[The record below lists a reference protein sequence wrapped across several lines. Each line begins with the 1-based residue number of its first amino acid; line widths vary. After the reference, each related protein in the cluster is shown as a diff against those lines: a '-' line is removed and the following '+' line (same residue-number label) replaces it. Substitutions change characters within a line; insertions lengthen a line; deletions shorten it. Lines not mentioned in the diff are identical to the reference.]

1 MSRGPGF
8 VPLATAWL
16 ALMLAPAPAQAQA
29 DVLRGRI
36 VAADGGRADSLRAFV
51 RWRAPG
57 DTAVRVDS
65 VDVDSAGRF
74 AIPVPRDLADSL
86 EMVVDAADRGR
97 RAYHP
102 ALARIH
108 RRETQAE
115 QGFVLVPRTWTIA
128 AGRYAGQGVQISPHR
143 ARTPVCPRCSV
154 FWVRVRPQGQE
165 PVRYQGWPLS
175 RFPLRVGFDR
185 EHSVPAGAA
194 PDSAAFWRAI
204 EGIEDAFGTDLFRPV
219 RYTETLSRETD
230 ENGTD
235 DVVLVVIDPTLP
247 VAGLTMVLGRP
258 GMVEYAAV
266 SLRRRAELQT
276 EYGPELV
283 GHEMM
288 HSLGFGHTCQWRS
301 VTADL
306 QRCPQLRARA
316 PTPED
321 VAHVQVLY
329 RVRDLQRAGGYRW
342 GLDAATAGERVFILG
357 IPPEET

>member
-1 MSRGPGF
+1 MRS
-8 VPLATAWL
+8 VL
-16 ALMLAPAPAQAQA
+16 ALMLAAANADAQEA

-36 VAADGGRADSLRAFV
+36 VAADGGRTDSLRAFV

-65 VDVDSAGRF
+65 VEVDSAGRF

-128 AGRYAGQGVQISPHR
+128 AGRYAGQGVEISPHR

-154 FWVRVRPQGQE
+154 FWVRVRPRGQE

-185 EHSVPAGAA
+185 EHSIPAGAA

-204 EGIEDAFGTDLFRPV
+204 EGIEDAWAYNSIRIGK
-219 RYTETLSRETD
+219 
-230 ENGTD
+230 
-235 DVVLVVIDPTLP
+235 
-247 VAGLTMVLGRP
+247 
-258 GMVEYAAV
+258 
-266 SLRRRAELQT
+266 
-276 EYGPELV
+276 
-283 GHEMM
+283 
-288 HSLGFGHTCQWRS
+288 
-301 VTADL
+301 
-306 QRCPQLRARA
+306 
-316 PTPED
+316 
-321 VAHVQVLY
+321 
-329 RVRDLQRAGGYRW
+329 
-342 GLDAATAGERVFILG
+342 AGEYRQHQQDNA
-357 IPPEET
+357 